1 MSETTTKKAQQSTRE
16 SMQQARDAGHATVEP
31 GARAAR
37 ESIAGTEDV
46 LNRTADE
53 AHDIGVS
60 VADTVART
68 ADAAVDI
75 TQRVADQGREVI
87 WLGVRAAAGVNGRL
101 ADVGY
106 GRSHRVI
113 GETARALQIYRE
125 TAESTTEHV
134 QALFTTWTSLG
145 RGMQELQHAWLEMLN
160 HATENGARKPQ
171 DILRCK
177 SVDEVAEIQRDLWVD
192 GVRHAME
199 AGVKLLQIAS
209 RVTTE
214 AMRPLQNRPQSSR
227 ILTPPA

>member
-1 MSETTTKKAQQSTRE
+1 MSETTKRNTRE
-16 SMQQARDAGHATVEP
+16 GMQQARDAAHATVEL
-31 GARAAR
+31 GTRAAR
-37 ESIAGTEDV
+37 DSVAGAEDV

-53 AHDIGVS
+53 ARDIGVS

-113 GETARALQIYRE
+113 GQTVRALEIYR
-125 TAESTTEHV
+125 TAAESTAEHV
-134 QALFTTWTSLG
+134 QALFTSWTALG
-145 RGMQELQHAWLEMLN
+145 RGMQELQHAWLEMLD
-160 HATENGARKPQ
+160 HATDRGARKPQ

-192 GVRHAME
+192 GVKHATE
-199 AGVKLLQIAS
+199 AGVTLLQIAS
-209 RVTTE
+209 RVTNE
-214 AMRPLQNRPQSSR
+214 AMRPLQSRPQSSR

>member
-1 MSETTTKKAQQSTRE
+1 MSETTKKAQQNTRE
-16 SMQQARDAGHATVEP
+16 GMQQAREAAHATVET

-37 ESIAGTEDV
+37 ENVAGAEDV

-53 AHDIGVS
+53 ARDIGVS

-113 GETARALQIYRE
+113 GQTAHALEIYRE
-125 TAESTTEHV
+125 AAETTAEHV
-134 QALFTTWTSLG
+134 QALFTSWTSLG
-145 RGMQELQHAWLEMLN
+145 RGMQELQHAWLEMLDR
-160 HATENGARKPQ
+160 ATQRGVRKPQ

-177 SVDEVAEIQRDLWVD
+177 SVDEVAEIQRELWVD
-192 GVRHAME
+192 GVKHATE
-199 AGVKLLQIAS
+199 AGVTLLQIAS
-209 RVTTE
+209 RVTNE
-214 AMRPLQNRPQSSR
+214 AMRPLQSRPQPSR